1 MKSQKFACFIFKLF
15 DLSDKFNS
23 HQYSG
28 HMVDCGGNYG
38 QRVYMQRYHTCKGI
52 RLQDTKWWE

>member
-52 RLQDTKWWE
+52 RL